1 MTVLETCRALARHP
15 VRHLIRQWNWK
26 NALFTAVIRG
36 AVFFAT
42 NLAAGLPAA
51 ARAFAVDALFRVP
64 LSGLYAAVTQTLMGA
79 QPRWAALAV
88 IAGLVPAAGHVVEV
102 LVHWA
107 AGTPEWR
114 TSVMAS
120 VAFSALSA
128 MFNAF
133 SMERGVF
140 LVGGAARP
148 FSEDLKR
155 VPALIVDFL
164 LAPCGKGVRPVS
176 ANTRKGS
183 DPFSTCLER

>member
-1 MTVLETCRALARHP
+1 MSVLETCRAIACHP

-26 NALFTAVIRG
+26 NAMFTAVIRG

-42 NLAAGLPAA
+42 NLAAGLAAA

-64 LSGLYAAVTQTLMGA
+64 LSGLYAAITQALIGA

-88 IAGLVPAAGHVVEV
+88 IAGLVPAAGHVIEF
-102 LVHWA
+102 LAHWA
-107 AGTPEWR
+107 AGTPELR

-140 LVGGAARP
+140 LVGGEARP
-148 FSEDLKR
+148 FSEDMKGL
-155 VPALIVDFL
+155 PALLVDFL
-164 LAPCGKGVRPVS
+164 GKGVRPLFREH
-176 ANTRKGS
+176 TKGS
-183 DPFSTCLER
+183 D